1 MQVSR
6 VTIRDIAREAD
17 VSIATVSKYL
27 SGRTDM
33 REKNIAAIQ
42 SAIERLDYKVNL
54 VARSLAQKPI
64 KLGVLLPSTFDE
76 YFDSMLEGMK
86 SVVDSLADRKLTAI
100 YARFNGYRD
109 DAAVIDT
116 LNSFIDQGVNGII
129 LAPSRF
135 GNLQGVVKK
144 LEKKRIPV
152 VFVVSDLKDAHRLA
166 CIGIDASLSGRLAA
180 DFAGFAMRPGAAAA
194 VFIGNRDIVEHQK
207 KAECFI
213 DSCREK
219 KLYVCGAYETLDDSD
234 TAYQLAKEAIQENAH
249 LELIYVATGNSVA
262 VCRAIRDCGAAGRVR
277 VIATDA
283 RRELKPFVEDGTVIG
298 VLSQHLHTQGS
309 IAVNVLFRYLTEN
322 VLEQDEVLL
331 SPTLLL
337 KSTILKKWE

>member
-1 MQVSR
+1 MSR

-64 KLGVLLPSTFDE
+64 KLGILLPSTFDE

-86 SVVDSLADRKLTAI
+86 CVVDSLADHKLTAV
-100 YARFNGYRD
+100 YARFNGYHD

-129 LAPSRF
+129 MAPSRF
-135 GNLQGVVKK
+135 GNLRDVVKK
-144 LEKKRIPV
+144 LEKKHIPV

-166 CIGIDASLSGRLAA
+166 CIGIDAELSGRLAA
-180 DFAGFAMRPGAAAA
+180 DFAGFAMPSDGTAA

-207 KAECFI
+207 KVECFI
-213 DSCREK
+213 EACREK
-219 KLYVCGAYETLDDSD
+219 GIRTCEPRETLDDSD
-234 TAYQLAKEAIQENAH
+234 TAYRLARDAILENGQLR
-249 LELIYVATGNSVA
+249 LIYAATGNSVA
-262 VCRAIRDCGAAGRVR
+262 VCRAICDCGMAGRIR

-283 RRELKPFVEDGTVIG
+283 RRELAPYVENGTVIG
-298 VLSQHLHTQGS
+298 VLSQHLHSQGS
-309 IAVNVLFRYLTEN
+309 IAVNVLYRYLTEN
-322 VLEQDEVLL
+322 ALEQDQVLL

-337 KSTILKKWE
+337 RSAILKKWEK